1 MPYIPIPPPIR
12 KPDSEELREMSIQN
26 ARIALDQA
34 KYFAAKSFGSDS
46 PLTDEKREYLKELG
60 EWLEGMGDDTIFEKD
75 GIVREKEFFTD
86 LIRKVAIIGSY
97 TVVDRSW
104 LTMIT
109 KAHTKWKRNG

>member
-12 KPDSEELREMSIQN
+12 RPDSEELREMRIQN
-26 ARIALDQA
+26 AKLALDQA
-34 KYFAAKSFGSDS
+34 KSYKSDA
-46 PLTDEKREYLKELG
+46 PLTDEKKEYLKELG

-75 GIVREKEFFTD
+75 GIVREKEFFAD
-86 LIRKVAIIGSY
+86 LIRKVTIIGSY
-97 TVVDRSW
+97 SVVDRSW

>member
-12 KPDSEELREMSIQN
+12 KPMDSKELREMSIRN
-26 ARIALDQA
+26 AQSALNQA
-34 KYFAAKSFGSDS
+34 QSFRSDS
-46 PLTDEKREYLKELG
+46 PLNDEKREYLKELG
-60 EWLEGMGDDTIFEKD
+60 EWLEGMGDDSIFEKD

-86 LIRKVAIIGSY
+86 LIRKVTIIGSY

-109 KAHTKWKRNG
+109 KAHSQWKRNG

>member
-12 KPDSEELREMSIQN
+12 RPDSEELREMSIQN
-26 ARIALDQA
+26 AKSALNQA
-34 KYFAAKSFGSDS
+34 QSYRSDS

-86 LIRKVAIIGSY
+86 LIRKVGIIGSY

-109 KAHTKWKRNG
+109 KAHTKWKKDGI